1 MEEKFAALK
10 LNITAKNDLRICI
23 KLCAAGIF
31 GCRIRICSIWCASSR
46 FLDLIKTLVYLISAL
61 HNNSMNKADLVN
73 SVSAQTGETKTVV
86 SSIVDATIKTIV
98 DSVVDGK
105 KVSILG
111 FGSFEPRDRSA
122 RQGLNPKTGEKIAI
136 PAKRVPTFS
145 AGKQFKDSVQ
155 G

>member
-1 MEEKFAALK
+1 M
-10 LNITAKNDLRICI
+10 IKN
-23 KLCAAGIF
+23 
-31 GCRIRICSIWCASSR
+31 
-46 FLDLIKTLVYLISAL
+46 LVYLISAL

-86 SSIVDATIKTIV
+86 SSIVDTTIKTII

-122 RQGLNPKTGEKIAI
+122 RHGLNPKTGEKIAI

>member
-1 MEEKFAALK
+1 MYKALRRRHFRLPYLCLLHMICKFEV
-10 LNITAKNDLRICI
+10 
-23 KLCAAGIF
+23 
-31 GCRIRICSIWCASSR
+31 IR
-46 FLDLIKTLVYLISAL
+46 LDFKTLVFQISAIT
-61 HNNSMNKADLVN
+61 NNSMNKADLVN
-73 SVSAQTGETKTVV
+73 LVAARTELTKTDV
-86 SSIVDATIKTIV
+86 SLVVDAAIETIV
-98 DSVVDGK
+98 DSVVEGK

-145 AGKQFKDSVQ
+145 AGKLFKDRVQ

>member
-1 MEEKFAALK
+1 M
-10 LNITAKNDLRICI
+10 
-23 KLCAAGIF
+23 
-31 GCRIRICSIWCASSR
+31 
-46 FLDLIKTLVYLISAL
+46 IKTLVYLISAL

-86 SSIVDATIKTIV
+86 SSIVDATIKTII

>member
-1 MEEKFAALK
+1 MVAVFVFAPY
-10 LNITAKNDLRICI
+10 DVQVR
-23 KLCAAGIF
+23 GF
-31 GCRIRICSIWCASSR
+31 
-46 FLDLIKTLVYLISAL
+46 FDLIKTLVYLISAL

>member
-1 MEEKFAALK
+1 MI
-10 LNITAKNDLRICI
+10 N
-23 KLCAAGIF
+23 
-31 GCRIRICSIWCASSR
+31 
-46 FLDLIKTLVYLISAL
+46 TLVFLISAL

-73 SVSAQTGETKTVV
+73 LVSAQTGETKTVV

-145 AGKQFKDSVQ
+145 AGKLFKDRVQ

>member
-1 MEEKFAALK
+1 
-10 LNITAKNDLRICI
+10 
-23 KLCAAGIF
+23 
-31 GCRIRICSIWCASSR
+31 
-46 FLDLIKTLVYLISAL
+46 
-61 HNNSMNKADLVN
+61 
-73 SVSAQTGETKTVV
+73 VV
-86 SSIVDATIKTIV
+86 E
-98 DSVVDGK
+98 GK

-145 AGKQFKDSVQ
+145 AGKLFKDRVQ